1 MTTRA
6 LMQMPL
12 HWLRQP
18 GLHAA
23 LPIIILLLIG
33 FIGPLVLVAIFSFM
47 PARSFSLGG
56 PPTIENYE
64 TVVTQSFYLSL
75 LRSFAFAAGTVVVLA
90 LVCYPVA
97 LGLAKLFGR
106 YAGLLTLILIL
117 PLFVSENVRLF
128 GWVLFLLKGGG
139 VLAGAAKAVFG
150 LELADM
156 LYSNTAT
163 LMGLCYVYLPFMLF
177 PMVLGLSMV
186 QRDVVEAASDLG
198 ASRWQIMREIELP
211 LAMPGLVIGGLLT
224 FVLSLGALTESKVL
238 GGSKV
243 IMIAADIESAFTFG
257 QNWPLG
263 SALSVLLLVLAGGL
277 VLLVLRKLDLD
288 AILKRR

>member
-1 MTTRA
+1 MIPA
-6 LMQMPL
+6 LAQRL
-12 HWLRQP
+12 AGFLRQP
-18 GLHAA
+18 GFQAA
-23 LPIIILLLIG
+23 VPVLILLLIG
-33 FIGPLVLVAIFSFM
+33 FFGPLVLVAVFSFM
-47 PARSFSLGG
+47 PARSFKLDGG
-56 PPTIENYE
+56 PTLENYRFAFE
-64 TVVTQSFYLSL
+64 QSYYLSL
-75 LRSFAFAAGTVVVLA
+75 LRSFAFAAGTVAVLA

-97 LGLAKLFGR
+97 LGMAKLFGR
-106 YAGLLTLILIL
+106 YAGVLTLVMVL

-150 LELADM
+150 IELADM
-156 LYSNTAT
+156 LYSNSAT
-163 LMGLCYVYLPFMLF
+163 LMGLAYVYLPFMLF

-186 QRDVVEAASDLG
+186 SRDVVEAASDLG

-211 LAMPGLVIGGLLT
+211 LALPGLLIGGLLT
-224 FVLSLGALTESKVL
+224 FVLSLGSLTESKVL

-243 IMIAADIESAFTFG
+243 IMIAADIESAFTYG

-277 VLLVLRKLDLD
+277 VLVVLSKLNLD

>member
-1 MTTRA
+1 MIARFLSA
-6 LMQMPL
+6 PL
-12 HWLRQP
+12 LGVIRQP
-18 GLHAA
+18 GFQAA
-23 LPIIILLLIG
+23 LPMLILFAIGFFGPLLL
-33 FIGPLVLVAIFSFM
+33 VAVFSFM
-47 PARSFSLGG
+47 PPRSFKLDGA
-56 PPTIENYE
+56 PTLDNYRFVFE
-64 TVVTQSFYLSL
+64 QSFYLSL
-75 LRSFAFAAGTVVVLA
+75 LRSFAFAAGTVIVLV

-97 LGLAKLFGR
+97 LGMAKLFGR
-106 YAGLLTLILIL
+106 YAGVLTLVMVL

-139 VLAGAAKAVFG
+139 VLAGAAKSAFG
-150 LELADM
+150 IELADM
-156 LYSNTAT
+156 LYSNSAT
-163 LMGLCYVYLPFMLF
+163 LMGVCYVYLPFMLF

-198 ASRWQIMREIELP
+198 ANRFQIMREIELP
-211 LAMPGLVIGGLLT
+211 LALPGIVIGGLLT
-224 FVLSLGALTESKVL
+224 FVLSLGSLTESKVL

-277 VLLVLRKLDLD
+277 VLVVLRKLDLD

>member
-1 MTTRA
+1 MSA
-6 LMQMPL
+6 LAQRLAGFL
-12 HWLRQP
+12 HQP
-18 GLHAA
+18 GFQAA
-23 LPIIILLLIG
+23 VPVLILLLIG
-33 FIGPLVLVAIFSFM
+33 FFGPLVLVAVFSFM
-47 PARSFSLGG
+47 PARSFKLDGG
-56 PPTIENYE
+56 PTLENYRFAFE
-64 TVVTQSFYLSL
+64 QSYYLSL
-75 LRSFAFAAGTVVVLA
+75 LRSFAFAAGTVAVLA

-97 LGLAKLFGR
+97 LGMAKLFGR
-106 YAGLLTLILIL
+106 YAGVLTLVMVL

-150 LELADM
+150 IELADM
-156 LYSNTAT
+156 LYSNSAT
-163 LMGLCYVYLPFMLF
+163 LMGLAYVYLPFMLF

-186 QRDVVEAASDLG
+186 SRDVVEAASDLG

-211 LAMPGLVIGGLLT
+211 LALPGLLIGGLLT
-224 FVLSLGALTESKVL
+224 FVLSLGSLTESKVL

-243 IMIAADIESAFTFG
+243 IMIAADIESAFTYG

-277 VLLVLRKLDLD
+277 VLVVLSKLNLD

>member
-1 MTTRA
+1 MLA
-6 LMQMPL
+6 LVL
-12 HWLRQP
+12 GYLRQP
-18 GLHAA
+18 GVQAA
-23 LPIIILLLIG
+23 LPILVLLALG
-33 FIGPLVLVAIFSFM
+33 FAGPLVLVALFSFM
-47 PARSFSLGG
+47 PPRSFALDGT
-56 PPTIENYE
+56 PTLENYE

-75 LRSFAFAAGTVVVLA
+75 LRSFVFAAGTVIVLA

-97 LGLAKLFGR
+97 LGLARLFGR
-106 YAGLLTLILIL
+106 TAGLLTLVLVL

-156 LYSNTAT
+156 LYSNSVT

-186 QRDVVEAASDLG
+186 PREVVEAASDLG
-198 ASRWQIMREIELP
+198 AGRWQIMREIELP
-211 LAMPGLVIGGLLT
+211 LAMPGLLIGGLLT

-263 SALSVLLLVLAGGL
+263 SALSVLLLILAGGL